1 MIFRLQLPF
10 PSTLLTA
17 GAAMVLA
24 WVGPAQAKAA
34 APASTRA
41 DTLEAIHH
49 IENPSDS
56 PRPGRYGELGAY
68 QFRRTTWRMY
78 SKLPFER
85 ALDQEAADEVA
96 IRHYEWLK
104 SGLVRNGW
112 KQTPYNIALAWNGGL
127 NAVVNGRTSAA
138 TRDYAQRVSNL
149 VLELKSGSLAILP

>member
-1 MIFRLQLPF
+1 
-10 PSTLLTA
+10 
-17 GAAMVLA
+17 MVLA

-34 APASTRA
+34 APASTRS

-96 IRHYEWLK
+96 VRHYEWLK
-104 SGLVRNGW
+104 SGLARNGW

-149 VLELKSGSLAILP
+149 VLELRSGSLVTLH